1 MEPRAAFLR
10 SFAMLSLPSS
20 GDTSMRS
27 AEVDLYKR
35 KACEMQLEWP
45 KMRYCVRSVQIREE
59 IQFMNGRFVRKD
71 MIFN

>member
-1 MEPRAAFLR
+1 MGPRAAFLR

-35 KACEMQLEWP
+35 KACEMQLE
-45 KMRYCVRSVQIREE
+45 
-59 IQFMNGRFVRKD
+59 
-71 MIFN
+71 